1 MNIISVDDEKLALE
15 AIMKTIIKAAPDSKV
30 HGFRSPD
37 AVLEYIDGNDTVDV
51 AFLDVEMAGSMSG
64 LELAQILTER
74 FPDINII
81 FTTGYSEYALDAI
94 KMHCSG
100 YIVKPVTLQ
109 RVKEELGNL
118 RNPITKT
125 TERKLEVRTFGNFEV
140 FVDGVPLIF
149 KYQKTKELLAYL
161 VDRRGSLCRNG
172 EIMAVLWEDDTD
184 ETGHTSYLKNLRS
197 DLCGTLE
204 RVGLEDCII
213 RTRGEI
219 GILPEKIACDYYDF
233 LKNINGA
240 KGSGFFSGEYMTQY
254 SWAEYTHAELV
265 RLSQ

>member
-15 AIMKTIIKAAPDSKV
+15 AIMKTIIKAAPDSQV

-37 AVLEYIDGNDTVDV
+37 AVLDYLKENPRIDV
-51 AFLDVEMAGSMSG
+51 AFLDVEMGGSMTG
-64 LELAQILTER
+64 LQLAELLTEI

-100 YIVKPVTLQ
+100 YIVKPVTLA

-118 RNPITKT
+118 RNPIVETK
-125 TERKLEVRTFGNFEV
+125 ERKLEIRTFGNFEV
-140 FVDGVPLIF
+140 FVDGVPVNF

-161 VDRRGSLCRNG
+161 IDRRGSLCRNG
-172 EIMAVLWEDDTD
+172 EIVSILWEDDMD
-184 ETGHTSYLKNLRS
+184 DNGHTSYLKNLRS

-204 RVGLEDCII
+204 QYGLEDCII

-219 GILPEKIACDYYDF
+219 GILPEKISCDFYDF
-233 LKNINGA
+233 LRDINGA
-240 KGSGFFSGEYMTQY
+240 KGTGFFRGEYMTQY
-254 SWAEYTHAELV
+254 SWAEFTHAELE
-265 RLSQ
+265 RLNQ